1 MLVLQQ
7 IKVLPKGAK
16 IYIYDGNETVSSFKK
31 SIEDGSLLFDSIETS
46 ERYYKIYSTFK
57 VYELSVQLHTYKVL
71 NLDLYSAEQKEIV
84 YCIQIRGE
92 SDAG

>member
-16 IYIYDGNETVSSFKK
+16 IYIYDGNEIVSTCKK
-31 SIEDGSLLFDSIETS
+31 SLEDGSLLFASAVTS

-57 VYELSVQLHTYKVL
+57 VYELSTQLHTYKML
-71 NLDLYSAEQKEIV
+71 SLDLDAAEQQEII
-84 YCIQIRGE
+84 YCIQIRGK
-92 SDAG
+92 SDEG